1 MTAGKLRFI
10 DRDLVAELHAKAVT
24 SPRLRTH
31 YNLHASHEE
40 PIHRMCM
47 AMEPGTYIRPHRH
60 PDKWE
65 LLLIVSGEM
74 LVLTFDAAGKVL
86 TRTLL
91 SAGGYTYGVESPA
104 GTWHAVAT
112 LAPST
117 VVFECKAGP
126 YVPTPEQDFAPWA
139 PPEGH
144 AHAAE
149 FERWYKTAQPG
160 DRPPAFP

>member
-1 MTAGKLRFI
+1 MRFI
-10 DRDLVAELHAKAVT
+10 DRALVAQLHEKALA

-31 YNLHASHEE
+31 HNLHPDHND
-40 PIHRMCM
+40 PIQRMCM

-74 LVLTFDAAGKVL
+74 LVLTFDDAGTVL

-91 SAGGYTYGVESPA
+91 SAGGYTYGVENPA
-104 GTWHAVAT
+104 GTWHAVTT

-126 YVPTPEQDFAPWA
+126 YVPTAEKDFAQWA
-139 PPEGH
+139 PSEGH
-144 AHAAE
+144 TRAVE
-149 FERWYKTAQPG
+149 FERWYKTTQPG
-160 DRPPAFP
+160 DKAPAFSS

>member
-1 MTAGKLRFI
+1 MKRI
-10 DRDLVAELHAKAVT
+10 DRALIAQLHQKALD

-31 YNLHASHEE
+31 HNLHPDHDD
-40 PIHRMCM
+40 PTQRMCM

-60 PDKWE
+60 PDQWE

-74 LVLTFDAAGKVL
+74 LVLSSDDAGTVL

-91 SAGGYTYGVESPA
+91 SAGGYTYGVENPA
-104 GTWHAVAT
+104 GTWHAVVT

-126 YVPTPEQDFAPWA
+126 YRSTLEQDFASWS

-144 AHAAE
+144 ARAAE

-160 DRPPAFP
+160 GRPPVFTL

>member
-1 MTAGKLRFI
+1 MQFI
-10 DRDLVAELHAKAVT
+10 DRALVAQLHEKAIA

-31 YNLHASHEE
+31 HNLHATHTE

-65 LLLIVSGEM
+65 LLLIVCGEM
-74 LVLTFDAAGKVL
+74 LVLTFDDTGKVL

-91 SAGGYTYGVESPA
+91 SAGGQTYGVESPA

-126 YVPTPEQDFAPWA
+126 YVPTAEKDFAPWA
-139 PPEGH
+139 PPEAH
-144 AHAAE
+144 AHAAD

>member
-1 MTAGKLRFI
+1 MQCI
-10 DRDLVAELHAKAVT
+10 DRTLVAQLHEQAVK

-31 YNLHASHEE
+31 YNFHIYHDE
-40 PIHRMCM
+40 PIQRMCM

-74 LVLTFDAAGKVL
+74 LVLTFNDAGRVL

-91 SAGGYTYGVESPA
+91 SAGGYTYGIEHPP
-104 GTWHAVAT
+104 GTWHAVTT

-117 VVFECKAGP
+117 VVFECKPGP
-126 YVPTPEQDFAPWA
+126 YVPTREQDFAPWA

-160 DRPPAFP
+160 DQTPAFPA

>member
-1 MTAGKLRFI
+1 MKFI
-10 DRDLVAELHAKAVT
+10 DRALVAQLHDQALG

-31 YNLHASHEE
+31 HNLHATHAA
-40 PIHRMCM
+40 PIQRMCM

-65 LLLIVSGEM
+65 LLLIVCGEM
-74 LVLTFDAAGKVL
+74 LVLTFDDVGSVQ

-91 SAGGYTYGVESPA
+91 SAGGYTYGVEHPA

-117 VVFECKAGP
+117 LVFECKAGP
-126 YVPTPEQDFAPWA
+126 YLPTEEQDFAAWA

-144 AHAAE
+144 ARAAE

-160 DRPPAFP
+160 DQPPVFGT